1 MNFIC
6 VILVLF
12 FVILII
18 VKFFV
23 YFFVVF
29 IIWLYN
35 MVFICIRKLRFG
47 LGIFLDF
54 FLNYKDVGIRVK
66 SLLFLVKLMISGFF
80 GMFFG
85 SIEWSRLIFL
95 MRLVLDGWEVCRRY
109 FELFGLGGSELLLV
123 WVVVCLWWERERGIN
138 NC

>member
-1 MNFIC
+1 
-6 VILVLF
+6 
-12 FVILII
+12 
-18 VKFFV
+18 
-23 YFFVVF
+23 
-29 IIWLYN
+29 

-95 MRLVLDGWEVCRRY
+95 MRLVLDG
-109 FELFGLGGSELLLV
+109 
-123 WVVVCLWWERERGIN
+123 
-138 NC
+138 